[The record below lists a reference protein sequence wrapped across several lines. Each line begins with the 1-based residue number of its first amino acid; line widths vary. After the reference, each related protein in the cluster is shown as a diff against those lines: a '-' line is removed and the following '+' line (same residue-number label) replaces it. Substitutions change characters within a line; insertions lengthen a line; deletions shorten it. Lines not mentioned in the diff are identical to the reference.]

1 MRGHPTN
8 GWKTLSELDI
18 GRTLSGRQRR
28 SKEFEVYIYG
38 KDDLR
43 EFDTYV
49 GFAHPVKKQA
59 LMRALSPPLN
69 TRVVPAVNDAS

>member
-1 MRGHPTN
+1 VIAT
-8 GWKTLSELDI
+8 TLGELGI
-18 GRTLSGRQRR
+18 GRILSSRQRR

-38 KDDLR
+38 KDDMWK
-43 EFDTYV
+43 FATSV

-59 LMRALSPPLN
+59 LMRALTPPLN